1 MRETNYSYNVG
12 AILRWIL
19 SSGREKK
26 LSFEALSYVSSIS
39 FTSFIS
45 LQIRIDLKPSFF
57 YVHQITEVTHRVA
70 RRLVEAEAGGGVGED
85 VGVDGVRDVRLP
97 VGDGALLGGEAL
109 HDAAEPREHGEAAV
123 LELLDLE
130 LLEVTGLGEAEGVEA
145 ATGGH
150 VTDGELVEDGV
161 GEAGA
166 VRLGEADED
175 DLDGEDGPE
184 GGVARTFGG
193 EGRDGA
199 GELVRDGGA
208 VIGGAQGTRGEPGD
222 AGAVL
227 GGPGAG
233 DAKHGPA
240 AVDDFTLGVL
250 LGAEGDDGG
259 LATAGVGA
267 EFGVD
272 VRLDHGGH
280 RLGLFLGKGN
290 KEREGQARFPED
302 AGVSD
307 KTRDR
312 GDIISRGRWLEDRR
326 GV

>member
-1 MRETNYSYNVG
+1 MTRLPGYNKSAKG
-12 AILRWIL
+12 CAY
-19 SSGREKK
+19 
-26 LSFEALSYVSSIS
+26 A
-39 FTSFIS
+39 
-45 LQIRIDLKPSFF
+45 
-57 YVHQITEVTHRVA
+57 H
-70 RRLVEAEAGGGVGED
+70 RLVEAEAGGGVGQH

-97 VGDGALLGGEAL
+97 VGNGALLGGEAL
-109 HDAAEPREHGEAAV
+109 EDAAEPREHGEAAV
-123 LELLDLE
+123 LELLDLQ

-150 VTDGELVEDGV
+150 VTDGELVEGGV

-184 GGVARTFGG
+184 GGVAGALGG

-208 VIGGAQGTRGEPGD
+208 VVGGAQGARGEPRD

-227 GGPGAG
+227 GRPGAG
-233 DAKHGPA
+233 HAEHRPA
-240 AVDDFTLGVL
+240 AVDHLTLGVL

-267 EFGVD
+267 ELGVD
-272 VRLDHGGH
+272 VGLDDLGH
-280 RLGLFLGKGN
+280 RLGLDLGRLEGGDGAGEGGGN
-290 KEREGQARFPED
+290 
-302 AGVSD
+302 AGHC
-307 KTRDR
+307 
-312 GDIISRGRWLEDRR
+312 
-326 GV
+326 

>member
-1 MRETNYSYNVG
+1 VG
-12 AILRWIL
+12 AR
-19 SSGREKK
+19 G
-26 LSFEALSYVSSIS
+26 
-39 FTSFIS
+39 
-45 LQIRIDLKPSFF
+45 
-57 YVHQITEVTHRVA
+57 
-70 RRLVEAEAGGGVGED
+70 LVEAEAGGRVGQD

-97 VGDGALLGGEAL
+97 VGNGPFLGGEAL
-109 HDAAEPREHGEAAV
+109 HDAAQPREHGETAV

-130 LLEVTGLGEAEGVEA
+130 FLEVTGLGEAEGVEA

-150 VTDGELVEDGV
+150 VADGEFVEGGV

-184 GGVARTFGG
+184 AGVARAFGG

-233 DAKHGPA
+233 HAKHGPA
-240 AVDDFTLGVL
+240 AVDDFALGVL
-250 LGAEGDDGG
+250 FGAEGDDGG
-259 LATAGVGA
+259 LAAAGVGA
-267 EFGVD
+267 ELGVD
-272 VRLDHGGH
+272 VGLDHGGH
-280 RLGLFLGKGN
+280 GLGRDLGRLEGGDGAGEGGGN
-290 KEREGQARFPED
+290 
-302 AGVSD
+302 AGHV
-307 KTRDR
+307 
-312 GDIISRGRWLEDRR
+312 